1 MVDIDGMRG
10 LGQMSTIR
18 LLLPIIMAAH
28 RSAAGA
34 RDRPVRGASLIL
46 PGGEPAPNLTPP
58 ALPSRKVDPD
68 GRTWVARF
76 GSDGGSGARAPAA
89 ARSPIR
95 CAAASTSAGRQRVDM
110 RANIAEYLRPFSV
123 GWTAVVSAGGYRLQ
137 ARVSVVTGVEASRG
151 RHAGT

>member
-68 GRTWVARF
+68 GRTWVARLAAT
-76 GSDGGSGARAPAA
+76 GERRKSARRGANAEYVLPAEGGSAA
-89 ARSPIR
+89 AERHR
-95 CAAASTSAGRQRVDM
+95 TAG
-110 RANIAEYLRPFSV
+110 Y
-123 GWTAVVSAGGYRLQ
+123 G
-137 ARVSVVTGVEASRG
+137 GVEGSC
-151 RHAGT
+151 